1 MKRLY
6 SPWRSAYIA
15 SFRNKKSGTK
25 CLFCRI
31 AQEEKDERD
40 LVIWRGKHCFLVM
53 NLFPYNSGHLMVVP
67 YKHTADLA
75 ALTKDTYAEV
85 MEATV
90 LGMKALGKASG
101 PHGFNLGANLG
112 RVAGAGLDKHI
123 HFHIVPRWSGDTN
136 FMPVL
141 ADVKLIS
148 QDLKQT
154 WSRLKDS
161 MKGKGKN

>member
-1 MKRLY
+1 MKRLF

-15 SFRNKKSGTK
+15 SFRRSSKVKG

-31 AQEEKDERD
+31 AKEKRDEKN

-53 NLFPYNSGHLMVVP
+53 NLYPYNSGHLMVVP

-75 ALTKDTYAEV
+75 SLTKEAYAEV
-85 MEATV
+85 METSV
-90 LGMKALGKASG
+90 LGMRALKQTSG
-101 PHGFNLGANLG
+101 PDGFNLGANLG
-112 RVAGAGLDKHI
+112 RIAGAGIDKHI

-141 ADVKLIS
+141 TDVKLIS
-148 QDLKQT
+148 EDLKHT
-154 WSRLKDS
+154 WSRLRAALN
-161 MKGKGKN
+161 GKRRR